1 MAIPTAV
8 PTSNPPAA
16 RPTWVEA
23 ARPHLMAIT
32 GASKIKKRNTVFD
45 VAISQVLNTPMT
57 WGRGTDHCARSIWLD
72 SWQHEPQVQLALTAV
87 LDTLQTERTNAA
99 ATAVDQ
105 AMVMLQ
111 EAAPQAAEV
120 LISLLTATSNA
131 KVLRLV
137 ANSILDRASKKTA
150 VKQDDVE
157 IPGLEAALSTIFGD
171 EEA

>member
-1 MAIPTAV
+1 MI
-8 PTSNPPAA
+8 
-16 RPTWVEA
+16 
-23 ARPHLMAIT
+23 
-32 GASKIKKRNTVFD
+32 
-45 VAISQVLNTPMT
+45 
-57 WGRGTDHCARSIWLD
+57 
-72 SWQHEPQVQLALTAV
+72 
-87 LDTLQTERTNAA
+87 
-99 ATAVDQ
+99 
-105 AMVMLQ
+105 MLQ

-120 LISLLTATSNA
+120 LISLFTATSNA